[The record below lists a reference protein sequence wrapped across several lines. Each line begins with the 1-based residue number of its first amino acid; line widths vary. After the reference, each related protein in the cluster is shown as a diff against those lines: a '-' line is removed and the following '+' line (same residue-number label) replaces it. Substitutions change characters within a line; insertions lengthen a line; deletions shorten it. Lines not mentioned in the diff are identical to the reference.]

1 VDKSQKNAR
10 NVAQIV
16 AFLCKSLKMNK
27 NPLFGARNELLRRS
41 NCFAN
46 TALI

>member
-1 VDKSQKNAR
+1 M
-10 NVAQIV
+10 QIV
-16 AFLCKSLKMNK
+16 ACLHKALKTK
-27 NPLFGARNELLRRS
+27 ENPLFGAHNELLRRS